1 MRTTFV
7 LSDAVSTQ
15 LNQMTTETGQTMSEY
30 IEGAIQHQLLEN
42 LQDIQDA
49 RKRNEEQTFPFD
61 ELVAELKNER
71 KL

>member
-1 MRTTFV
+1 
-7 LSDAVSTQ
+7 
-15 LNQMTTETGQTMSEY
+15 MTTETGQTMSEY